1 MGVRSLAA
9 GGAYF
14 AVIFASGFALGVV
27 RVMITAPLIGETP
40 AVLLEIPIILAAS
53 WFAAGWCIRRF
64 GVRSAAADR
73 LGMGFT
79 AFALTLMA
87 ELGVSIVLFGRT
99 LSEHLAI
106 YGDFPGLAGLA
117 AQILFA
123 LIPFI
128 QARRGSAKAWARPA
142 R

>member
-1 MGVRSLAA
+1 MGVRILAA

-14 AVIFASGFALGVV
+14 AVIFAFGFALGVG
-27 RVMITAPLIGETP
+27 RVMLTAPVIGETA
-40 AVLLEIPIILAAS
+40 AVLLEIPVILAAS
-53 WFAAGWCIRRF
+53 WFVAGWCTRRF

-73 LGMGFT
+73 LCMGFT

-87 ELGVSIVLFGRT
+87 ELGVSILLFGRT
-99 LSEHLAI
+99 LSDHLAI

-128 QARRGSAKAWARPA
+128 QARRGSAKAWARPV